1 MSSRG
6 KCFYPSSNN
15 QHFTLQILRFM
26 NNHLFLYLQN
36 LNNFYS
42 NNVRKNEEVKRK
54 KANIQGQKY
63 QSDDSSLVHET
74 IRLKDSIISQ
84 NIHGKYSRTMMC
96 ENWKEE
102 ETSKDDFT
110 VVSLQIPSIKQLTV
124 HVKFYPSEPIDNK
137 VMIDYDFKFNR
148 Y

>member
-1 MSSRG
+1 
-6 KCFYPSSNN
+6 
-15 QHFTLQILRFM
+15 M

-96 ENWKEE
+96 EN
-102 ETSKDDFT
+102 
-110 VVSLQIPSIKQLTV
+110 
-124 HVKFYPSEPIDNK
+124 
-137 VMIDYDFKFNR
+137 
-148 Y
+148 